1 MLCLMPV
8 FLILLILIMLSA
20 INLRLWVFWIY
31 VLNNACKT
39 IIVLSWVSRF
49 LLSCQVLSGW
59 IIFGWMLWHHTKSLK
74 YIQQNFFVVN
84 YVLVRKN
91 HKWIILDNVF
101 LQLGFSTFSDS
112 NRSKDWQRVQY
123 NTNLLKQRQI
133 NLYTNESVN

>member
-39 IIVLSWVSRF
+39 IIVLSWVSRC
-49 LLSCQVLSGW
+49 LLLCQESSGW

-74 YIQQNFFVVN
+74 YIQQNFFVIN

-112 NRSKDWQRVQY
+112 NRSNDWQKVQY
-123 NTNLLKQRQI
+123 TTNLLKQRQI